1 MSAAL
6 PLIRSIGAVATL
18 TALGLSVA
26 TFYRRRQPA
35 APKPKR
41 PTPARAL
48 STEERRDVLAVLH
61 EPRFA
66 DKAPAEVIATLLGEG
81 RAPCSERTM
90 YRILDRSEER
100 RVGKEC

>member
-6 PLIRSIGAVATL
+6 PLILSIGAVATL

-35 APKPKR
+35 APKLKR

-48 STEERRDVLAVLH
+48 STEERRDA
-61 EPRFA
+61 EPVNDF
-66 DKAPAEVIATLLGEG
+66 ENHGTEI
-81 RAPCSERTM
+81 
-90 YRILDRSEER
+90 Y
-100 RVGKEC
+100 